1 MIRNR
6 FMVSSTL
13 LIACLLILGR
23 FWEPFIWLLILI
35 VPFVLLG
42 VYDICQTRHSVWRNF
57 PVIGHM
63 RWVFEKLRIPIHQYF
78 VESETG
84 GVPLNRMFR
93 SVVYQRAKGESDTI
107 PLGTKVDVYRIGYEW
122 MDHSLAALPDHSID
136 ADLRVQIGG
145 PQCDKPYSASLFNIS
160 AMSFGALSDRAIQAL
175 NSGAAIGGFSHNTG
189 EGSISPYHQQ
199 PGGDLVWQIGTGY
212 FGCRTVDGLFCP
224 DSFTRNAQ
232 LAQVKMVEIK
242 LSQGAKPGHGG
253 ILPASKNSAEIA
265 KIRLLEPHTQVNSPA
280 THSRFSTPIE
290 LLEFVQELRV
300 LSAGKPVGLKICIG
314 RRSEFVAIC
323 KAMIETGIQP
333 DFITV
338 DGGEGGTGAAPLE
351 YANSVGMPLRES
363 VAFVVDCLVG
373 FDLKKDIR
381 VIASGKILTGFHM
394 IKNMAVGADLCNSA
408 RGMMLALGCIQS
420 LECNK
425 NSCPTGIATQNP
437 SLIKGLDITDKK
449 QRVANYHHQTMRSV
463 AELFSAAGISKAGQ
477 LNRSHINR
485 RISTTQ
491 IARYDEI
498 FPPLEAGSLLK
509 PPYPAAFELDLQ
521 QAWPGSFVPKT

>member
-1 MIRNR
+1 MRKPFI
-6 FMVSSTL
+6 VISAL
-13 LIACLLILGR
+13 LLVCLLVLGS
-23 FWEPFIWLLILI
+23 FWPSIHWALL
-35 VPFVLLG
+35 FVIPVIALG
-42 VYDICQTRHSVWRNF
+42 AYDIFQPRHSVQRNF
-57 PVIGHM
+57 PVIGHF
-63 RWVFEKLRIPIHQYF
+63 RWMLEKLRVPIHQYF
-78 VESETG
+78 IESETG

-122 MDHSLAALPDHSID
+122 MDHSLAALPDHSINP
-136 ADLRVQIGG
+136 DLRVKIGG
-145 PQCDKPYSASLFNIS
+145 PQCDKPYSASLLNIS
-160 AMSFGALSDRAIQAL
+160 AMSFGALSSRAIQAL

-199 PGGDLVWQIGTGY
+199 PGGDLVWQVGTGY
-212 FGCRTVDGLFCP
+212 LGCRTADGQFCP
-224 DSFTRNAQ
+224 DSFTKNAQ
-232 LAQVKMVEIK
+232 LAQVKMIEIK

-265 KIRLLEPHTQVNSPA
+265 AIRMLEPHIQVNSPA
-280 THSRFSTPIE
+280 THSQFSTPIE

-300 LSAGKPVGLKICIG
+300 LSGGKPVGFKLCVG

-333 DFITV
+333 DFISV

-351 YANSVGMPLRES
+351 YANSVGMPLREA

-373 FDLKKDIR
+373 FDLKNDIR
-381 VIASGKILTGFHM
+381 VIASGKILTGYHM
-394 IKNMAVGADLCNSA
+394 IKNMALGADLCNSA

-437 SLIKGLDITDKK
+437 SLVKGLDVMDKK
-449 QRVANYHHQTMRSV
+449 QRVANFHHQTMKSV
-463 AELFSAAGISKAGQ
+463 AELFSAAGISEAAQ
-477 LNRSHINR
+477 LNRSHIHR
-485 RISTTQ
+485 RISTTET
-491 IARYDEI
+491 ARYDQI
-498 FPPLEAGSLLK
+498 FPQLEPGCLLNT
-509 PPYPAAFELDLQ
+509 PYPDSFEFELDQ
-521 QAWPGSFVPKT
+521 SSAGSFNQQI